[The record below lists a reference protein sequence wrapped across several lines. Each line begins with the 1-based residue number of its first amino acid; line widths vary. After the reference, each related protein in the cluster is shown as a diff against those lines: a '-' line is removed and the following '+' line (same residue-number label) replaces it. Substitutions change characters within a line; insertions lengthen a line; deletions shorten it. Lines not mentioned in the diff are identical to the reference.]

1 MAHST
6 TNSLEHDNN
15 KRSNEREIGK
25 GGYDPNRTDPIDRLF
40 KDDFGARSA

>member
-15 KRSNEREIGK
+15 KRNEREIGK